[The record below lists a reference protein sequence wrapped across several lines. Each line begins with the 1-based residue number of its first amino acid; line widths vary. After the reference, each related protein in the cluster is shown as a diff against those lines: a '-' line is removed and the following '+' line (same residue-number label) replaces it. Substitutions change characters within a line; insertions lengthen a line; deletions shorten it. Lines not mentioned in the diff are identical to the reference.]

1 MLEPDRIKS
10 KISKNRVHASLP
22 PDLPEQ
28 MAETEESVPDMP
40 GRNSTNPM
48 ILYFVYSQTK
58 ITITQK
64 KYVNSEDHPLYIL

>member
-1 MLEPDRIKS
+1 MLEQDRIKS
-10 KISKNRVHASLP
+10 ETSKNRVHASLP

-28 MAETEESVPDMP
+28 MAETEKSVPDMP